1 MNLQMKATYLTG
13 KFKSIALA
21 FALAA
26 GVPMMMTS
34 CEDTL
39 ERPSFTADDV
49 DYVFSDIQKSDKYVK
64 GVYRYFCLEELF
76 RAGNTGDCVTT
87 ANEDAFTQ
95 ANMQRASYNYD
106 PYRPWV
112 FGDVY
117 RESYNAIESC
127 NLGIKRIGLLPE
139 SPERNALLGE
149 LYVLRAYAYHNLIRF
164 LGDVPAQWVPM
175 EDCDIEA
182 TDVLYPTRQPRDVIY
197 DHIIQDMVDH
207 VNDLPWQSTNPY
219 VTNER
224 LTRNAGLG
232 IMARICLHAAGY
244 SLRWDL
250 ETNAESSLRMARR
263 DDAARVREIYDIAD
277 KALASV
283 IGQNENHL
291 IQDNA
296 EESGFMNL
304 FRNFTGGNY
313 GPTAPEMMWM
323 IAQQGDKTNSRLGNY
338 IGVTGAGSGSFFAAM
353 KALQIKLPTYW
364 LSFDPRDKRRDVTA
378 PMYTIGHSGEQ
389 DIHCGTTWSTVMGG
403 KYRVQWAQAPFGG
416 SKRNIDM
423 AMLRYS
429 DVLLMY
435 AETQNFLNNGPTAAA
450 KSALKEVRDRAGIG
464 DLPIPDGQDAF
475 LEAVMQERL
484 WELADEFV
492 LRTDLVRTNLLDKF
506 ITDTK
511 ADLRALSKREG
522 KYADVPAYRIYQKSV
537 NEGVYGDM
545 FLMPRYFDIT
555 DPDEIAKIETM
566 PRATQAAK
574 VKAIREAV
582 KGIVEARGEKYN
594 NDWYPISLFEPI
606 TSDYNTR
613 SRQICGTVVVGAW
626 GLGSTIATKATG
638 FAENGGSY
646 PEWIDGENGLF
657 FGYKKNHSE
666 LSPFAGDKTGHPL
679 VDNPRLTQLPGYPG
693 AKTEF

>member
-1 MNLQMKATYLTG
+1 MNKAYIS
-13 KFKSIALA
+13 KAVKSILLALA
-21 FALAA
+21 LSGGAL
-26 GVPMMMTS
+26 MTLTS

-39 ERPSFTADDV
+39 EKPSFTADDI
-49 DYVFSDIQKSDKYVK
+49 DYVFSDIQKSDIYVK
-64 GVYRYFCLEELF
+64 GVYRYFCLEEMF
-76 RAGNTGDCVTT
+76 RAANTGDGVTT
-87 ANEDAFTQ
+87 ANEDNFTQ

-117 RESYNAIESC
+117 RQSYNAIESC
-127 NLGIKRIGLLPE
+127 NLGIKRIGLLEE
-139 SPERNALLGE
+139 SPERNALLAE
-149 LYVLRAYAYHNLIRF
+149 LYMLRAYSYHNLIRF
-164 LGDVPAQWVPM
+164 LGDVPTQWEAM
-175 EDCDIEA
+175 EDCDIKS

-197 DHIIQDMVDH
+197 DRIIKDMQDH
-207 VNDLPWQSTNPY
+207 VNDLPWQSENPY

-250 ETNAESSLRMARR
+250 ETNDEASLHMGRR
-263 DDAARVREIYDIAD
+263 DDAARVREIYEIAD
-277 KALASV
+277 AALAEV
-283 IGQNENHL
+283 INKGENHL
-291 IQDNA
+291 IQDTP

-323 IAQQGDKTNSRLGNY
+323 IAQQGEKTNSRLGNY
-338 IGVTGAGSGSFFAAM
+338 VGVTGAGSGSFFAAM
-353 KALQIKLPTYW
+353 KALQIKLPTFY
-364 LSFDPRDKRRDVTA
+364 LSYDPRDTRRDVTA
-378 PMYTIGHSGEQ
+378 PMYTIGHSSEQ
-389 DIHCGTTWSTVMGG
+389 DIHCGTTYSSVMGG
-403 KYRVQWAQAPFGG
+403 KYRVQWAQAPYNG
-416 SKRNIDM
+416 SNRNIDM

-435 AETQNFLNNGPTAAA
+435 AETQNFLNGGPTEAA
-450 KSALKEVRDRAGIG
+450 KNALKQVRERASVG
-464 DLPIPDGQDAF
+464 DLPIPTKEDEF
-475 LEAVMQERL
+475 LEAVMHERQ

-506 ITDTK
+506 VTEIK
-511 ADLRALSKREG
+511 QDLRDLADKTG
-522 KYADVPAYRIYQKSV
+522 KYANAVEYRIYNTSV
-537 NEGVYGDM
+537 NEGVYGDQ
-545 FLMPRYFDIT
+545 FLMVDYIDVT
-555 DPDEIAKIETM
+555 DPSEIAAIATM
-566 PRATQAAK
+566 PRANQAAK
-574 VKAIREAV
+574 VKEIRAAV
-582 KGIVEARGEKYN
+582 QKIVEARGHKYN
-594 NDWYPISLFEPI
+594 NDWYPVKLFEAI
-606 TSDYNTR
+606 TSDYNNR
-613 SRQICGTVVVGAW
+613 SRQICGTVVVSTW
-626 GLGSTIATKATG
+626 GLGSTITQKATG
-638 FAENGGSY
+638 TVENGGKY